1 MKKKLINLPIH
12 CCQVC
17 CNSCVEDDSCEPAV
31 YQPAFEDN
39 ACSVPLNLVL
49 VYFISRGNSLAKY
62 FSISTGTLD
71 RVEMAESDWDSVTYL
86 RKKTPRA
93 AELKS
98 KQVSDSLILLL

>member
-1 MKKKLINLPIH
+1 MKKKLINLSIH

-17 CNSCVEDDSCEPAV
+17 CNSCMEDDSCEPAV

-39 ACSVPLNLVL
+39 ACSVPLSLVL

-62 FSISTGTLD
+62 FSISTETLN

-98 KQVSDSLILLL
+98 KQVSDSLISLL

>member
-17 CNSCVEDDSCEPAV
+17 CNGCMEDDSYEPAV